1 MATNPSIPDNGIR
14 TRRRLSAVFGS
25 VVAALTLAF
34 GLLGLAQAQQVHRN
48 GFETR
53 TPAWLRG
60 PADMAFK
67 EIIHDVTDQ
76 TAHSGQLC
84 EHIQINAEQGSYIHY
99 FYPTAHAPLGE
110 ELAVRVWIKANR
122 PGAQLSGRLVLPKER
137 NPNNLSEPVTTL
149 LRGDQ
154 YQLAGRWQ
162 ALELRRPVKLA
173 REQQQL
179 MRAELKRDVDF
190 SDAYIDRLVLNVYG
204 GLGVSEVWI
213 DDLEIGPVV
222 ESDTATQPGHEPD
235 AREPIS
241 IRDPSAENPLPRH
254 AMVEVSQDH
263 LLINGKRFFFRGIRH
278 TDTPLKTLRDAGF
291 NTAWLD
297 DEATSERIEE
307 AAQLGFW
314 LVPSVVGSNNDPQAL
329 SIDSLNKTMSRFKT
343 GDAVLWWDLGG
354 GRTNEEA
361 PLVART
367 VQAVHGID
375 AQRPIGGDVWDGFGP
390 YSRSLQLMGAHRW
403 PLFTGME
410 LPQYRDWLT
419 QRRLLARPGTFMW
432 TWVQTHLPD
441 WYSAL
446 AYAGSRGPFADPVG
460 PQPEQ
465 ICLLTYIALSA
476 GCQGVGYWSDRYL
489 ADSHQGRDRLLML
502 ALLNQEMQML
512 EPLLLTVVDPPTW
525 IGTSNPEVKAAV
537 LRTERGLLVLPM
549 WLGKGS
555 QYVPGQSATAQL
567 SLVVPQVPNG
577 TQAWEISP
585 GDVRSLQAERVPGGT
600 KITVPDFGLKTAIVF
615 TSDNS
620 PTGLVVHFQE
630 HARRTRKQAAL
641 WAHDL
646 AEAELDKI
654 FRVEEELERGG
665 HTLPDS
671 QALQN
676 DAKTRLVSAKDLLDR
691 GDYRQAYLEAQRALR
706 PVRIL
711 MRAQWE
717 SAVRLLETPEASVY
731 ALSFYTLPK
740 HWEFMRQV
748 LLAKP
753 GNNVLPGGDFEAT
766 AEQTPVA
773 WLPQE
778 ITLDHVELAAW
789 RVAEEPREGQRCLK
803 LEIKA
808 KDPQTPPGAL
818 ERTFLAIN
826 SPAVKLQPDTLVRIS
841 GWMRVP
847 KQITASADGALMY
860 DSAGGEPMAVRVV
873 GAMPWRKFT
882 FFRKVPESGSINVT
896 LALTGIGVAYFDDI
910 RIEPLLPDPALERTA
925 AARP

>member
-1 MATNPSIPDNGIR
+1 VA
-14 TRRRLSAVFGS
+14 LS
-25 VVAALTLAF
+25 
-34 GLLGLAQAQQVHRN
+34 LGVLELAQAQQVHRN

-53 TPAWLRG
+53 NPAWLRG

-67 EIIHDVTDQ
+67 EIVHDVTDQ
-76 TAHSGQLC
+76 TAHSGQFS
-84 EHIQINAEQGSYIHY
+84 EHIQINAEQGNYVY
-99 FYPTAHAPLGE
+99 YVYPTAHAPLGE
-110 ELAVRVWIKANR
+110 ELAARVWVKGNR
-122 PGAQLSGRLVLPKER
+122 PGAQLLARLVLPKER

-179 MRAELKRDVDF
+179 MRAELKRDIDF
-190 SDAYIDRLVLNVYG
+190 TDAYIDRLVLNVYG

-222 ESDTATQPGHEPD
+222 ESETPGQPNREPD

-241 IRDPSAENPLPRH
+241 IRDPGADTPLARH
-254 AMVEVSQDH
+254 AVVEVSQDQ

-278 TDTPLKTLRDAGF
+278 TDTPLKTLRETGL
-291 NTAWLD
+291 NTIWFEE
-297 DEATSERIEE
+297 EASSERIDE
-307 AAQLGFW
+307 ASRLGFW
-314 LVPSVVGSNNDPQAL
+314 LVPSVVGQGNDPRAV
-329 SIDSLNKTMSRFKT
+329 SMDSLNRTMTRFRA

-361 PLVART
+361 SLVART

-375 AQRPIGGDVWDGFGP
+375 TQRPVGGDVWDGFAP

-419 QRRLLARPGTFMW
+419 QRRLLAAPETFMW

-441 WYSAL
+441 WYTAL
-446 AYAGSRGPFADPVG
+446 AYAGSHGPFTEPIG

-476 GCQGVGYWSDRYL
+476 GCHGLGYWSDRYL

-512 EPLLLTVVDPPTW
+512 EPLLLTVVGPPSW
-525 IGTSNPEVKAAV
+525 VSTSNPEVKAAV
-537 LRTERGLLVLPM
+537 LRTERGLLVLPI

-555 QYVPGQSATAQL
+555 QYVPGQSAAAQL
-567 SLVVPQVPNG
+567 SIVVPQVPVG
-577 TQAWEISP
+577 TQAWEVSP
-585 GDVRSLQAERVPGGT
+585 GEVHSLRPERVPGGT
-600 KITVPDFGLKTAIVF
+600 KITLPEFSLKTAIVF

-620 PTGLVVHFQE
+620 PNGLVVYFQE
-630 HARRTRKQAAL
+630 HARRTHKQAAL

-646 AEAELDKI
+646 AEAEIDKV

-665 HTLPDS
+665 HALPDG

-676 DAKTRLVSAKDLLDR
+676 DAKARLRAAKEFLDR
-691 GDYRQAYLEAQRALR
+691 GDFSQAYLEAQRALR

-717 SAVRLLETPEASVY
+717 TAVRSLETPEASIY
-731 ALSFYTLPK
+731 ALSYYTLPK

-753 GNNVLPGGDFEAT
+753 GTNVLPGGDFEAA
-766 AEQTPVA
+766 AEQAPSA
-773 WLPQE
+773 PWLPQE
-778 ITLDHVELAAW
+778 ITLDEVELAAW

-808 KDPQTPPGAL
+808 KNQQTPPGVL

-826 SPAVKLQPDTLVRIS
+826 SPAVKLQPGTLVRIS

-847 KQITASADGALMY
+847 RQIAASADGALMY
-860 DSAGGEPMAVRVV
+860 DNAGGEPMAVRVV

-882 FFRKVPESGSINVT
+882 FYRTVPESGSISVT

-910 RIEPLLPDPALERTA
+910 RIEPLMADPALERTA
-925 AARP
+925 GARP